1 VLKRKAARGGRPGGD
16 QAFDPSRPPR
26 IPGLTGL
33 TPIGGGG
40 SATVYQGLEPALNRK
55 VAVKVLHTPLRD
67 TRGREAFS
75 RECALAGQIGQHP
88 SAANIY
94 TSGFDSDRPYIV
106 MQYYVRGSLAS
117 RLASGLPLQVP
128 EVLSTGIRIASALQF
143 AHDLGI
149 LHRDVKPENILCD
162 AFGEPVIADFGIATD
177 RDAATMTLHH
187 AMTPAYAAPEVL
199 RYGGGWPVSDVWS
212 LAATLYALLAGHPP
226 FWDRSRPDPRA
237 NARATAGPL
246 PPIARPDV
254 PGHVAETLARALI
267 GAQDDRTPSARRLAE
282 ELAADEARLGL
293 ASTPIHVD
301 PDARPTV
308 PAPGPIGPAS
318 TPGAVIGP
326 ATGVGPVPGA
336 AAGPAP
342 GAVTDPGIG
351 RAAPT
356 PGVTTTG
363 GPSPF
368 NGMAFGRPS
377 PGAPPADP
385 PSGVTTGTGPPGG
398 RAAPYNSPPTGRLT
412 TGHAYRL
419 SPDPVGEGR
428 GRRPRVLIAAGA
440 AAVVLVLAGLAYVAL
455 GHRHTV
461 APSVPGTRPSPT
473 ARPSATGRATTQAA
487 APPAPARV
495 RARADGATAARI
507 AWRNTV
513 SATLYPQVV
522 ISLGAGYTL
531 KSYPNDSPQVIT
543 GLKPDQPYC
552 FAVGYVYD
560 AVTNPKVSYS
570 AEACINGGVP
580 SPAGG

>member
-1 VLKRKAARGGRPGGD
+1 VLKRKASRGGRPGGD
-16 QAFDPSRPPR
+16 QAFDPARPPR

-40 SATVYQGLEPALNRK
+40 SATVYQGLESALNRK

-94 TSGFDSDRPYIV
+94 TSGFDGDRPYIV

-128 EVLSTGIRIASALQF
+128 EVLSTGVRIASALQF

-177 RDAATMTLHH
+177 RDAGTMTLHH

-237 NARATAGPL
+237 NARAVAGPL
-246 PPIARPDV
+246 PPIGRPDV
-254 PGHVAETLARALI
+254 PGHVAQTLARALI
-267 GAQDDRTPSARRLAE
+267 GEQDDRTPSGRRLAE
-282 ELAADEARLGL
+282 ELTADEARLGL
-293 ASTPIHVD
+293 APTPIRVD

-308 PAPGPIGPAS
+308 PAP
-318 TPGAVIGP
+318 T
-326 ATGVGPVPGA
+326 T
-336 AAGPAP
+336 
-342 GAVTDPGIG
+342 
-351 RAAPT
+351 T

-377 PGAPPADP
+377 PGAPPADAP
-385 PSGVTTGTGPPGG
+385 GGVTTGTGPPGG
-398 RAAPYNSPPTGRLT
+398 RPDRYDSPPTGRLT

-419 SPDPVGEGR
+419 PPGPAGEAR
-428 GRRPRVLIAAGA
+428 RRRPRVLIAAGA
-440 AAVVLVLAGLAYVAL
+440 AVAVLVLAGLAYVAL
-455 GHRHTV
+455 GHRPAA
-461 APSVPGTRPSPT
+461 APSAHGTTPSPT
-473 ARPSATGRATTQAA
+473 ASPSATARNTPQAA

-495 RARADGATAARI
+495 RARADGTTAVRI
-507 AWRNTV
+507 SWRNTV
-513 SATLYPQVV
+513 SRTLYPQVV

-543 GLKPDQPYC
+543 GLTPDHPYC

-560 AVTNPKVSYS
+560 AVTSPKVSYS

-580 SPAGG
+580 STAGG